1 MELNRMELR
10 DLQIFMAI
18 VKHGSYTKAAN
29 VLFISQPT
37 LSKSMKR
44 LENELQAQLLQRTT
58 RQLQVT
64 DIGAVVYEHG
74 QKILYNLQELGQSI
88 QDIRDVQLGTIK
100 LGIPP
105 LIGTLFFPEIARAFH
120 QEYPKVTLE
129 LVERGAKRISEL
141 VHSGQVDVA
150 FVVLPIVEPTF
161 TIVPFIEDDFVLYV
175 HKEHPFAQ
183 CAEVSVEDLKNEKF
197 VLFSNEYALHDFV
210 IRSCENE
217 GFSPDIVYK
226 SSQWDLIVELIGLN
240 LGVTILPRAIYEKQS
255 NPNVKIIP
263 LTDSLIW
270 KIGLVSLKDRY
281 KSFALQELVKM
292 IHTESWSWQSFIPLK
307 NK

>member
-1 MELNRMELR
+1 MIVMEIR
-10 DLQIFMAI
+10 DIQIFMAI
-18 VKHGSYTKAAN
+18 VEHSSYTKAAEA
-29 VLFISQPT
+29 LFISQPT

-58 RQLQVT
+58 RHLQLT

-74 QKILYNLQELGQSI
+74 QKILYNLQELEQSI

-105 LIGTLFFPEIARAFH
+105 LIGTLFFPEIAQAFH
-120 QEYPKVTLE
+120 QRYPKVKLE
-129 LVERGAKRISEL
+129 LVERGAKLVSEL

-150 FVVLPIVEPTF
+150 FVVLPIEEPSFLIT
-161 TIVPFIEDDFVLYV
+161 PFIEDDFVLYV

-197 VLFSNEYALHDFV
+197 ILFSNEYALHDFV
-210 IRSCENE
+210 IRACENE

-255 NPNVKIIP
+255 NSNVNIIP
-263 LTDSLIW
+263 LTNSLIW
-270 KIGLVSLKDRY
+270 KLGLVSLKNRY
-281 KSFALQELVKM
+281 KSFALQELIKM
-292 IHTESWSWQSFIPLK
+292 IHTESWSWQSFIPLR